1 MRQPRWLDAVFLL
14 PGGLILALLF
24 VVPMIFVVVYSFG
37 TINVLGLPV
46 LGFTTINYQ
55 NVFEPFYVPTIV
67 RTVEYAGLTTIICV
81 TLAYP
86 LAYFATRFA
95 GGWDKIII
103 AAIIL
108 TWVVDYLVRIYAW
121 TAILDYNGFVN
132 TFLVDI
138 GVGRQ
143 TFIPST
149 TAVIAG
155 LVYGYL
161 PLTILPIY
169 ASLGNLDRALIDAG
183 KDLYGGPRQTFL
195 HVTLPATAAGIV
207 GGAVLTFFPALGDF
221 ATAQFLGGPNQS
233 MIGNLIAQQFT
244 GQGSIPFG
252 SALTVVL
259 LVILFAGVGLIALLS
274 RQGFRLAAG
283 RVTRDVVR
291 EGMAGSA

>member
-1 MRQPRWLDAVFLL
+1 MVL
-14 PGGLILALLF
+14 
-24 VVPMIFVVVYSFG
+24 VVVYSFG
-37 TINVLGLPV
+37 TIDVVGLPE
-46 LGFTTINYQ
+46 LGFTTINYDD
-55 NVFEPFYVPTIV
+55 VFKPFYVPTLV

-81 TLAYP
+81 LLGYP

-95 GGWDKIII
+95 GRWDKIII

-121 TAILDYNGFVN
+121 TAILDSNGFVN
-132 TFLVDI
+132 TVLVDI

-169 ASLGNLDRALIDAG
+169 ASLGDLDAALIDAG
-183 KDLYGGPRQTFL
+183 KDLYGSPRQTFL
-195 HVTLPATAAGIV
+195 HVTLPATAAGVV

-221 ATAQFLGGPNQS
+221 ATAQFLGGPESEHDRQPDRPAVHRARARS
-233 MIGNLIAQQFT
+233 RSAA
-244 GQGSIPFG
+244 
-252 SALTVVL
+252 ALTVVF
-259 LVILFAGVGLIALLS
+259 LVILFAGRRADRAAV
-274 RQGFRLAAG
+274 AAG
-283 RVTRDVVR
+283 LPPAQPAGSRVTWRR
-291 EGMAGSA
+291 EWEAGSA